1 MLSAS
6 GFIFRERMRKTHE
19 PAGSGDRIASMARL
33 RSRLKHRVPR
43 QIHPREQVLERGS
56 ARYGLNDVLAGFHA
70 DAVGTTITD
79 RPPHRT
85 VRARLRIRLPPWM
98 GGEEAF
104 VRIRMQNAGCW
115 NPVLKDRSQ
124 PIPQCAA
131 SLTAAAQ
138 DQPPQTPK
146 PLGEDV

>member
-1 MLSAS
+1 ITIILQQWKYREVFSSRPAVSKRVLLQKPGDVS
-6 GFIFRERMRKTHE
+6 GLAV
-19 PAGSGDRIASMARL
+19 PAQ
-33 RSRLKHRVPR
+33 RSHL
-43 QIHPREQVLERGS
+43 
-56 ARYGLNDVLAGFHA
+56 

-124 PIPQCAA
+124 PTPQCAA
-131 SLTAAAQ
+131 SLTGAAQ

-146 PLGEDV
+146 PL